1 MTTTPTP
8 TRRNTGFRVRLA
20 AAGVLGTALPL
31 TGAAQAMAQPAPT
44 APQATAAATCESFWP
59 SRHQVCGEILDLYNS
74 LGGPTSTLSYPQGP
88 EAPAGDGVGTRQ
100 AFFGGTV
107 YYSPT
112 TGAYIE

>member
-1 MTTTPTP
+1 MEACH
-8 TRRNTGFRVRLA
+8 LA
-20 AAGVLGTALPL
+20 
-31 TGAAQAMAQPAPT
+31 
-44 APQATAAATCESFWP
+44 S
-59 SRHQVCGEILDLYNS
+59 
-74 LGGPTSTLSYPQGP
+74 LSYPQGP